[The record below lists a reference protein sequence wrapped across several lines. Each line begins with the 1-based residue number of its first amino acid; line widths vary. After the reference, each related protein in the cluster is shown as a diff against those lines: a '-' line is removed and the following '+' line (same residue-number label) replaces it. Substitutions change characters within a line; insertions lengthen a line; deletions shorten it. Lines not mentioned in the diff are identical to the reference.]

1 MELDYNSPLMQNI
14 IEHNEE
20 LKKEIARLKGEMYE
34 H

>member
-1 MELDYNSPLMQNI
+1 MELDYNSPRMQNI

-20 LKKEIARLKGEMYE
+20 LKKEIARLKGETYE